1 MRTCVSNAGKPHT
14 LWSTGKRKRERFW
27 GLGLQDIWKVFR
39 KEVALELRVKLQAE
53 QKANAPNQTI
63 DSLVKSGFCLQTLK
77 EEVPYSTF
85 SQFSVTEILLH
96 SHQIIALFSPFIT
109 EQPSSPSSGSFWLG
123 LEIHRL
129 WHALRFPLSLWL
141 YCLWSKSLSLL
152 QALLFANFLLIFTK

>member
-109 EQPSSPSSGSFWLG
+109 EQPSSPSSGSF
-123 LEIHRL
+123 
-129 WHALRFPLSLWL
+129 
-141 YCLWSKSLSLL
+141 
-152 QALLFANFLLIFTK
+152 